1 MKLVKEFKDFA
12 MKGNVIDLAVGV
24 IIGSAFGKIVSSLV
38 TDIMMPLISLIIGTT
53 RFTDLKI
60 VFTPATEET
69 AEVALRYGA
78 FLQNII
84 DFTIIAL
91 SIFLIIR
98 LLSNLKKKE
107 EKQPEPALAPDP
119 TVTLLTEIRDE
130 LRSK

>member
-1 MKLVKEFKDFA
+1 MKLIKEFKDFA

-24 IIGSAFGKIVSSLV
+24 IIGGAFGKIISSLV
-38 TDIMMPLISLIIGTT
+38 TDVIMPLISLLIGTS

-69 AEVALRYGA
+69 AEVALRYGT

-84 DFTIIAL
+84 DFMIIAL

-107 EKQPEPALAPDP
+107 EKQPEPALSPDP

>member
-1 MKLVKEFKDFA
+1 MKIVKEFKEFA

-24 IIGSAFGKIVSSLV
+24 IIGGAFGKIVSSLV
-38 TDIMMPLISLIIGTT
+38 TDIIMPLISLIIGTA

-60 VFTPATEET
+60 IFTPATEET

-98 LLSNLKKKE
+98 LLNNFKKKE
-107 EKQPEPALAPDP
+107 EKQPEPTLSPDP
-119 TVTLLTEIRDE
+119 AVTLLTEIRDE